1 MKMTFDFFF
10 VSNYYYYFLLFVSI
24 LLISNLFS
32 KKSTKNKPPTP
43 PALPIIG
50 HLHLINKPLNKALKD
65 LSDRYGPVLLLR
77 FGSQSVL
84 TLSSP
89 SSVEECLT
97 KNDIIFANRPPVV
110 AAKHLGYNY
119 KSVEWSSYGPNWRN
133 LRRVMNMDI
142 FSSSS
147 LQTTSNIRN
156 EEVQYM
162 MHQLYQRSLSSSS
175 LDIFH
180 EVDLK
185 SMFFE
190 LGFNII
196 MKMVSG
202 KRYHGD
208 KKWSFDSLVRESF
221 LPKTLVHMVDFLP
234 VLQWIDY
241 QGTEKKL
248 KQVKK
253 NKDAFLDELI
263 QENLKSS
270 SSKEQTEH
278 KSLIEVLMSLQQ
290 DEPETY
296 TDEVVKGIIGA
307 MFSAGIETSRAT
319 MVAAISLLVKKP
331 EALAKLRD
339 EIDFHVEEGRFISES
354 DLPKLPYL
362 QCVIQESLRLHPPAP
377 IPLPH
382 ISSQDCTIAGY
393 DIPRGTMLLLNA
405 WAIQRDPKWWDEPT
419 KFKPERFDR
428 ESAIKEGKMDG
439 FRWIP
444 FGAGRRGCP
453 GSGMA
458 FRVTSLA
465 IGGLIQC
472 LEWKKIDDSDKTVEE
487 EGDEPSSRAMYR
499 PRMVKKDIL
508 SRI

>member
-1 MKMTFDFFF
+1 MAMKMTFDFFF

-84 TLSSP
+84 ALSSP

-119 KSVEWSSYGPNWRN
+119 KTVEWSSYGPNWRN

-162 MHQLYQRSLSSSS
+162 MHQLYQRSMSSSS

-253 NKDAFLDELI
+253 NKDVFLDELI

-270 SSKEQTEH
+270 ASKEETKH
-278 KSLIEVLMSLQQ
+278 KSLIEVLVSLQQ
-290 DEPETY
+290 DEPRTY
-296 TDEVVKGIIGA
+296 TDEVVKGIIG
-307 MFSAGIETSRAT
+307 
-319 MVAAISLLVKKP
+319 
-331 EALAKLRD
+331 
-339 EIDFHVEEGRFISES
+339 
-354 DLPKLPYL
+354 
-362 QCVIQESLRLHPPAP
+362 
-377 IPLPH
+377 
-382 ISSQDCTIAGY
+382 
-393 DIPRGTMLLLNA
+393 
-405 WAIQRDPKWWDEPT
+405 
-419 KFKPERFDR
+419 
-428 ESAIKEGKMDG
+428 
-439 FRWIP
+439 
-444 FGAGRRGCP
+444 
-453 GSGMA
+453 
-458 FRVTSLA
+458 
-465 IGGLIQC
+465 
-472 LEWKKIDDSDKTVEE
+472 
-487 EGDEPSSRAMYR
+487 
-499 PRMVKKDIL
+499 
-508 SRI
+508 